1 MRYVLMGI
9 LVMSVAGCVTTQ
21 SPDRIVIDRDGT
33 VTIDNNSGHG
43 KGKFCPPGQAKK
55 GNC

>member
-1 MRYVLMGI
+1 MKYVLMSI
-9 LVMSVAGCVTTQ
+9 LMMSVTGCVTTQ